1 MFSHYIRKHNY
12 YYMSKVILL
21 VRVSTEQQSYNEQEN
36 DLVRKAK
43 ALGYND
49 SDMIIIAEKES
60 GIKLKESERKGINE
74 MKSYIEQGGVDR
86 VLIWE
91 LSRLSRRT
99 TDLYNIKDYLQEK
112 RVQLTC
118 LKPEFN
124 LFQDDFMVNDM
135 ANIVFSL
142 FSTIAENEMMVKKE
156 RFHRS
161 KVRNAEQGRF
171 SGGVPK
177 FGYTV
182 DDNGVYIINEEE
194 ASIIRLVYN
203 LYLEKHLSMAKI
215 QGYLLNMG
223 IDKSTSSIRYLLRDK
238 AYTGIL
244 SQPRNSQLK
253 RRYPAI
259 VTEDLWEQVRQ
270 KAVDN
275 RVSPKITRNTGKF
288 LGCGLV
294 KCWDCGNNLSP
305 RHKNNVY
312 FCAIHQYPYST
323 KNKKCNNGCA
333 IRADIM
339 DSLLWQRARAYYTV
353 FLTQQSEQQY
363 KELEHDRA
371 NYERMLQN
379 ADSLICKN
387 VEKRERNENAFI
399 MGDITEKSY
408 RINKEK
414 LKSERDL
421 IAANVAEW
429 KNLLISIGSQLEFL
443 KNEQVDIAKVVFG
456 GIDAVTGITDRTEM
470 KRIIRMFIKQ
480 VTVKYSSENSH
491 DKIIKMEFVNGWV
504 EYYLHVG
511 YTKRVHRVEFQDG
524 KMIMLDDFYSFKFD
538 YRPFHPT
545 QGMYVRELKKYKES
559 LAQNSV

>member
-1 MFSHYIRKHNY
+1 MGKI
-12 YYMSKVILL
+12 ILL
-21 VRVSTEQQSYNEQEN
+21 VRVSTEQQSYDEQEN

-49 SDMIIIAEKES
+49 NDMIIIAEKES

-74 MKSYIEQGGVDR
+74 MKSYIEQGGVDC

-124 LFQDDFMVNDM
+124 LFEEDFKVNNL

-161 KVRNAEQGRF
+161 KIRNAEQGRF

-182 DDNGVYIINEEE
+182 DASGVYIINEEE
-194 ASIIRLVYN
+194 AAIIRLVYN
-203 LYLEKHLSMAKI
+203 LYLEKRLSMAKI

-223 IDKSTSSIRYLLRDK
+223 IDKSTTSIRYLLRDK

-244 SQPRNSQLK
+244 WQCRNSRLK
-253 RRYPAI
+253 RRFPAI
-259 VTEDLWEQVRQ
+259 VTEDMWEQVRQ
-270 KAVDN
+270 RAMSN

-288 LGCGLV
+288 LGSGIV

-323 KNKKCNNGCA
+323 KNKTCSNGCS

-353 FLTQQSEQQY
+353 FLTQRSEQQY
-363 KELEHDRA
+363 KELKHDQS
-371 NYERMLQN
+371 NYERMMRN
-379 ADSLICKN
+379 ADSLLSKN
-387 VEKRERNENAFI
+387 DEKRERNENAFI
-399 MGDITEKSY
+399 LGNISDKSY
-408 RINKEK
+408 RTNKDK
-414 LKSERDL
+414 LKSERDQ
-421 IAANVAEW
+421 ITANIAEW
-429 KNLLISIGSQLEFL
+429 KNLLTSIGNQLEFL
-443 KNEQVDIAKVVFG
+443 KNNRVDITTDVLSC
-456 GIDAVTGITDRTEM
+456 IDTVCGITDRVEM
-470 KRIIRMFIKQ
+470 KRIIRMFINQ
-480 VTVKYSSENSH
+480 VTIKYSSEDSH
-491 DKIIKMEFVNGWV
+491 NKIIKMEFVNGWV
-504 EYYLHVG
+504 EYYLHVA
-511 YTKRVHRVEFQDG
+511 YTKRVHRIEFQDG
-524 KMIMLDDFYSFKFD
+524 NMIMLDNLYSFKFD

-559 LAQNSV
+559 IAQSSV

>member
-1 MFSHYIRKHNY
+1 MK
-12 YYMSKVILL
+12 KVILL

-74 MKSYIEQGGVDR
+74 MKSHIEKGGVDR

-112 RVQLTC
+112 QVQLTC

-124 LFQDDFMVNDM
+124 LFEDDFKVNDM

-161 KVRNAEQGRF
+161 KIRNAEQGRF

-194 ASIIRLVYN
+194 AKIIRLVYN

-244 SQPRNSQLK
+244 WQCRNSQLK
-253 RRYPAI
+253 RRFPAI
-259 VTEDLWEQVRQ
+259 VTEDMWEQARQ
-270 KAVDN
+270 KAMDN
-275 RVSPKITRNTGKF
+275 RVSPKITRNTGMF
-288 LGCGLV
+288 LGSGIV
-294 KCWDCGNNLSP
+294 KCWECGNNLSP

-323 KNKKCNNGCA
+323 KNKTCSNGCA

-339 DSLLWQRARAYYTV
+339 DSLLWQRARAYYIV
-353 FLTQQSEQQY
+353 FLTQESEQQY
-363 KELEHDRA
+363 DELTHDQVS
-371 NYERMLQN
+371 YQRMLDN
-379 ADSLICKN
+379 SDKLICQN
-387 VEKRERNENAFI
+387 NEKRERNENAFI
-399 MGDITEKSY
+399 MGDISERSY
-408 RINKEK
+408 KMNKDK
-414 LKSERDL
+414 LKTERAQILAD
-421 IAANVAEW
+421 IAGW
-429 KNLLISIGSQLEFL
+429 KNRLTSIGNQLELL
-443 KNEQVDIAKVVFG
+443 KNKRADLATAVLG
-456 GIDAVTGITDRTEM
+456 GIDAVSAITDRGEM

-480 VTVKYSSENSH
+480 VTIKYSPEKSH

-504 EYYLHVG
+504 EHYLHIG
-511 YTKRVHRVEFQDG
+511 YTKRVHRVEFQDD
-524 KMIMLDDFYSFKFD
+524 KMIILDDFYSFKFD

>member
-1 MFSHYIRKHNY
+1 MK
-12 YYMSKVILL
+12 KVILL

-49 SDMIIIAEKES
+49 NDMIIIAEKES

-74 MKSYIEQGGVDR
+74 MKNYIEQGNVDR

-112 RVQLTC
+112 QVQLTC

-124 LFQDDFMVNDM
+124 LFEEDFKVNNL

-182 DDNGVYIINEEE
+182 NENGVYIINEEE
-194 ASIIRLVYN
+194 ADIIRLVYN

-215 QGYLLNMG
+215 QGYLFNMG
-223 IDKSTSSIRYLLRDK
+223 IDKCTSSIRYILRDQ

-244 SQPRNSQLK
+244 CQCRNSLLK
-253 RRYPAI
+253 RSYPAI
-259 VTEDLWEQVRQ
+259 VTEDMWEQARQ
-270 KAVDN
+270 KAMSN

-288 LGCGLV
+288 LGSGIV

-323 KNKKCNNGCA
+323 KSKKCSNGCA

-339 DSLLWQRARAYYTV
+339 DSLIWQRARAYYTV
-353 FLTQQSEQQY
+353 FLTQRSEQQY
-363 KELEHDRA
+363 KELKRDQA
-371 NYERMLQN
+371 NYECMLQN
-379 ADSLICKN
+379 ADGLLIKN
-387 VEKRERNENAFI
+387 DEKRERNENAFI
-399 MGDITEKSY
+399 LGNISDKSY
-408 RINKEK
+408 KANKDK
-414 LKSERDL
+414 LKSERDQIL
-421 IAANVAEW
+421 TNIAEW
-429 KNLLISIGSQLEFL
+429 KNLLTSIGCQLEIL
-443 KNEQVDIAKVVFG
+443 KNSQIDIATNVLG
-456 GIDAVTGITDRTEM
+456 CIDTVSNITDRVEM
-470 KRIIRMFIKQ
+470 KRIIRMFVKQ
-480 VTVKYSSENSH
+480 VTIKYSSEDSH
-491 DKIIKMEFVNGWV
+491 NKIIKMEFVNGWV
-504 EYYLHVG
+504 EYYLHIA
-511 YTKRVHRVEFQDG
+511 YTKRVHRIEFQDG
-524 KMIMLDDFYSFKFD
+524 KMIMLDDLYSFKFD

-545 QGMYVRELKKYKES
+545 QGMYVRELKKYKANI
-559 LAQNSV
+559 AQSPV

>member
-1 MFSHYIRKHNY
+1 MGKI
-12 YYMSKVILL
+12 ILL
-21 VRVSTEQQSYNEQEN
+21 VRVSTEQQSYDEQEN

-49 SDMIIIAEKES
+49 NDMIIIAEKES

-74 MKSYIEQGGVDR
+74 MKNYIEQGNVDR

-112 RVQLTC
+112 QVQLTC

-124 LFQDDFMVNDM
+124 LFEEDFKVNNL

-182 DDNGVYIINEEE
+182 NENGVYIINEEE
-194 ASIIRLVYN
+194 ADIIRLVYN

-215 QGYLLNMG
+215 QGYLFNMG
-223 IDKSTSSIRYLLRDK
+223 IDKCTSSIRYILRDQ

-244 SQPRNSQLK
+244 CQCRNSLLK
-253 RRYPAI
+253 RSYPAI
-259 VTEDLWEQVRQ
+259 VTEDMWEQARQ
-270 KAVDN
+270 KAMSN

-288 LGCGLV
+288 LGSGIV

-323 KNKKCNNGCA
+323 KSKKCSNGCA

-353 FLTQQSEQQY
+353 FLTQRSEQQY
-363 KELEHDRA
+363 KELKRDQA
-371 NYERMLQN
+371 NYECMLQN
-379 ADSLICKN
+379 ADGLLIKN
-387 VEKRERNENAFI
+387 DEKRERNENAFI
-399 MGDITEKSY
+399 LGNISDKSY
-408 RINKEK
+408 KANKDK
-414 LKSERDL
+414 LKSERDQIL
-421 IAANVAEW
+421 TNIAEW
-429 KNLLISIGSQLEFL
+429 KNLLTSIGCQLEIL
-443 KNEQVDIAKVVFG
+443 KNSQIDIATNVLG
-456 GIDAVTGITDRTEM
+456 CIDTVSNITDRVEM
-470 KRIIRMFIKQ
+470 KRIIRMFVKQ
-480 VTVKYSSENSH
+480 VTIKYSSEDSH
-491 DKIIKMEFVNGWV
+491 NKIIKMEFVNGWV
-504 EYYLHVG
+504 EYYLHIA
-511 YTKRVHRVEFQDG
+511 YTKRVHRIEFQDG
-524 KMIMLDDFYSFKFD
+524 KMIMLDDLYSFKFD

-559 LAQNSV
+559 IMHSSV